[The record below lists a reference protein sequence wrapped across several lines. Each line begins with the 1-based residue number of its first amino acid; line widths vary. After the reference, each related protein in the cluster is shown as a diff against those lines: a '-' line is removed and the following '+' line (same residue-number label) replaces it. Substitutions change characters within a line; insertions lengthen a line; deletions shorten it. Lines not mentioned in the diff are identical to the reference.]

1 MTRHIFTR
9 ILGPAMSSPAFR
21 SYWLGTLAS
30 VAGFQVLNF
39 TQFWVIH
46 ELTQSPLYLG
56 YVGLASALPA
66 IGLNIFGGV
75 LADRLDRKKLIAITQ
90 LINGTLVLI
99 LALLTVTKSLEAW
112 QVIVIAFLA
121 GGVNAF
127 DQPARSAL
135 FPSLIDRK
143 FMTNAV
149 ALTAVIWT
157 GTRIIAPA
165 AAGMIISFAGTSTA
179 FFLSSIGFY
188 VMASVVISLD
198 VPTRSMSNTS
208 GKGDLLEGIKFV
220 AKNNMFLFLISMSF
234 FNSFF
239 GMSYI
244 PMMPVFAKDILYVG
258 ADAQGY
264 LMGVGGIGALTVT
277 MIIARSNLANHRKV
291 LIVAGAF
298 LFGLMITLFS
308 ITSKQFGS
316 YPIALILMFFI
327 GASGSTYMIS
337 IMNSLQIMVPD
348 HMRGRV
354 MGFYG
359 MTWNIMPLG
368 AIYSG
373 SLAGMFG
380 EGGNGVP
387 IAVALGGIL
396 VALFAIGPA
405 ALNKNLRLATDIN
418 RSG

>member
-1 MTRHIFTR
+1 MAALCISGEKECAMGSPITPITRVVERMFN
-9 ILGPAMSSPAFR
+9 R
-21 SYWLGTLAS
+21 S
-30 VAGFQVLNF
+30 
-39 TQFWVIH
+39 I
-46 ELTQSPLYLG
+46 
-56 YVGLASALPA
+56 
-66 IGLNIFGGV
+66 
-75 LADRLDRKKLIAITQ
+75 RLKPE
-90 LINGTLVLI
+90 N
-99 LALLTVTKSLEAW
+99 
-112 QVIVIAFLA
+112 
-121 GGVNAF
+121 
-127 DQPARSAL
+127 
-135 FPSLIDRK
+135 
-143 FMTNAV
+143 
-149 ALTAVIWT
+149 
-157 GTRIIAPA
+157 
-165 AAGMIISFAGTSTA
+165 
-179 FFLSSIGFY
+179 
-188 VMASVVISLD
+188 
-198 VPTRSMSNTS
+198 
-208 GKGDLLEGIKFV
+208 
-220 AKNNMFLFLISMSF
+220 
-234 FNSFF
+234 
-239 GMSYI
+239 
-244 PMMPVFAKDILYVG
+244 
-258 ADAQGY
+258 
-264 LMGVGGIGALTVT
+264 
-277 MIIARSNLANHRKV
+277 

-308 ITSKQFGS
+308 IASKQFGS
-316 YPIALILMFFI
+316 YSIALILMFFI